1 MLNSKLRRVENGTV
15 SCRLERLR
23 DLEGKLRD
31 AQIQIEELK
40 RKNEALEEQLILM
53 KDGQDVGKRDT
64 VQVKPGGAK
73 CLVLGDSIVRN
84 VGEDKTIMR
93 VECFPG
99 IRADQLR
106 RVLENRILGCSDTV
120 VIHVGTNDVSRSRNL
135 DYVMG
140 DVYDLMN
147 TVKAK
152 FLGSKLVLS
161 GVLRRK
167 GVSWQ
172 RVGVINDRLEWV
184 AGNLGPT
191 FVDPNSWIRNG
202 SFSRDGL
209 HLDRDGTRQ
218 LGDSE

>member
-1 MLNSKLRRVENGTV
+1 VESGKWNRV

-23 DLEGKLRD
+23 DLD
-31 AQIQIEELK
+31 
-40 RKNEALEEQLILM
+40 EALEEQLILM
-53 KDGQDVGKRDT
+53 KDGQDVSKRDT

-99 IRADQLR
+99 IRADQLC
-106 RVLENRILGCSDTV
+106 RVLENRNFGCSDTV
-120 VIHVGTNDVSRSRNL
+120 VIHVGTNDVVRSRNL

-147 TVKAK
+147 TVKKK
-152 FLGSKLVLS
+152 FPGSKLVLS

-172 RVGVINDRLEWV
+172 RVGATNDRLEWV
-184 AGNLGPT
+184 AGN
-191 FVDPNSWIRNG
+191 
-202 SFSRDGL
+202 
-209 HLDRDGTRQ
+209 
-218 LGDSE
+218 